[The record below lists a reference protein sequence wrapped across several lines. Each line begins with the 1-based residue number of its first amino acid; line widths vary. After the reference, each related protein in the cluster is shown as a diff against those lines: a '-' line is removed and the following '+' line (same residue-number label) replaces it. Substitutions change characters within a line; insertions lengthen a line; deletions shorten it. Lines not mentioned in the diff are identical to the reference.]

1 MNKASIKQKYS
12 LLIALLSAT
21 LVNSGILY
29 VINDGN
35 QRWKLTMEIN
45 DIINGMWLYTIYN
58 VYILV
63 WSEWVGEWVDDVWLR
78 ERKSEWMSDWKR
90 RFKEIYTDLIWI
102 LTLAC
107 V

>member
-1 MNKASIKQKYS
+1 
-12 LLIALLSAT
+12 
-21 LVNSGILY
+21 
-29 VINDGN
+29 
-35 QRWKLTMEIN
+35 MECDFIPF
-45 DIINGMWLYTIYN
+45 IMCIFI
-58 VYILV
+58 V

-78 ERKSEWMSDWKR
+78 EKKSEWMSDWKR